1 MSIELVMRLLRV
13 FLLSLFLCLS
23 SFSKG
28 QNHLQ
33 QSHFAIG
40 FFTSAHSQLITYAF
54 VKTINGK
61 VIGAEVVSQDRFIHT
76 ALGHWPHPV
85 NNDREDYFAKYNI
98 DSCFLVRN
106 ESNKIIGYYAPIFD
120 QLWKIRFYEHPYQYD
135 QMGWSKGQYKPSAAQ
150 SQFLRETY
158 GLDNFL
164 TDYIYGD
171 SLFKLLKDIQTPGW
185 ISQYKT
191 ASLDTTSTP

>member
-1 MSIELVMRLLRV
+1 MMKTLKIIFLFCSMS
-13 FLLSLFLCLS
+13 LSFKS
-23 SFSKG
+23 IS

-85 NNDREDYFAKYNI
+85 NNKREDIFVKNNI
-98 DSCFLVRN
+98 DSCFLLRS
-106 ESNKIIGYYAPIFD
+106 ESNKVIGYYAPIFD
-120 QLWKIRFYEHPYQYD
+120 HLWKIRFYEHPYQYD

-158 GLDNFL
+158 GLNNFL
-164 TDYIYGD
+164 SDYIYGD
-171 SLFKLLKDIQTPGW
+171 SLFKLLRDVQSPGW
-185 ISQYKT
+185 VSLYKT
-191 ASLDTTSTP
+191 ASLDTTTTP